1 MYLRVE
7 INFMKLL
14 VCGKGGS
21 GKSTLTTLIA
31 KSLSRRGYKVLVVD
45 GDESNLSLHRLLGIE
60 KPKELKDLF
69 GSRKEI
75 FEKVKNLELK
85 RIEDIPKDFVSA
97 KDGIML
103 VCVGKIHGFG
113 EGCACPMGALLREF
127 LKGLKLDENEFVVVD
142 SEAGIEHFGRGV
154 EEGCDA
160 IVVVLDPT
168 YESIVMAERIRAMN
182 VGKPIYFVLNK
193 FDERFEG
200 LLKDLD
206 VVAKIPFSE
215 EIFLS
220 CLKGEE
226 LRCEFEEVERLVDFI
241 LNQKQA

>member
-1 MYLRVE
+1 
-7 INFMKLL
+7 MKLL

-21 GKSTLTTLIA
+21 GKSTLTALIA
-31 KSLSRRGYKVLVVD
+31 KSLAKRGYKVLVVD
-45 GDESNLSLHRLLGIE
+45 GDESNLSLHRLLGVE

-75 FEKVKNLELK
+75 FERVKNLELR
-85 RIEDIPKDFVSA
+85 RIEDIPKDFVVA
-97 KDGIML
+97 KDGIRL
-103 VCVGKIHGFG
+103 VCIGKIHSFG

-127 LKGLKLDENEFVVVD
+127 LKGLKLDQNEFVVVD

-168 YESIVMAERIRAMN
+168 YESKIMADRIKAMN
-182 VGKPIYFVLNK
+182 VEKPIYFVLNK
-193 FDERFEG
+193 FDERFG
-200 LLKDLD
+200 DLLKDLD
-206 VVAKIPFSE
+206 AVVKIPFRE
-215 EIFLS
+215 EIFIS

-226 LRCEFEEVERLVDFI
+226 LKCEVDEIDRLVDVI

>member
-1 MYLRVE
+1 
-7 INFMKLL
+7 MKLL

-21 GKSTLTTLIA
+21 GKSTLTALIA
-31 KSLSRRGYKVLVVD
+31 KSLAKRGYRVLVVD

-75 FEKVKNLELK
+75 FEKVKSLEM
-85 RIEDIPKDFVSA
+85 RSIEDIPKDFVSV

-103 VCVGKIHGFG
+103 VCVGKIHSFG

-127 LKGLKLDENEFVVVD
+127 LKGLKLNEKEFVVVD
-142 SEAGIEHFGRGV
+142 AEAGVEHFGRGV
-154 EEGCDA
+154 EEGCDT

-168 YESIVMAERIRAMN
+168 YESKVMAERIRAMN
-182 VGKPIYFVLNK
+182 LGKRIYFVLNK
-193 FDERFEG
+193 FDERFGE

-215 EIFLS
+215 EIFLA
-220 CLKGEE
+220 CLKGDE
-226 LRCEFEEVERLVDFI
+226 LKCEVDEVERLVDTI
-241 LNQKQA
+241 LDQKHA

>member
-1 MYLRVE
+1 
-7 INFMKLL
+7 MKLL

-21 GKSTLTTLIA
+21 GKSTLTALIA
-31 KSLSRRGYKVLVVD
+31 KSLAKRGYRVLVVD

-75 FEKVKNLELK
+75 FEKVKSLEM
-85 RIEDIPKDFVSA
+85 RSIEDIPKDFVSA

-103 VCVGKIHGFG
+103 VCVGKIHSFG

-127 LKGLKLDENEFVVVD
+127 LKGLKLNEKEFVVVD
-142 SEAGIEHFGRGV
+142 AEAGVEHFGRGV
-154 EEGCDA
+154 EEGCDT

-168 YESIVMAERIRAMN
+168 YESKVMAERIRAMN
-182 VGKPIYFVLNK
+182 LGKRIYFVLNK
-193 FDERFEG
+193 FDERFGE

-215 EIFLS
+215 EIFLA
-220 CLKGEE
+220 CLKGDE
-226 LRCEFEEVERLVDFI
+226 LKCEVDEVERLVDTI
-241 LNQKQA
+241 LDQKHA

>member
-1 MYLRVE
+1 
-7 INFMKLL
+7 MKLL

-21 GKSTLTTLIA
+21 GKSTLTALIA
-31 KSLSRRGYKVLVVD
+31 KSLAKRGYRVLVVD

-75 FEKVKNLELK
+75 FEKVKSLEM
-85 RIEDIPKDFVSA
+85 RSIEDIPKDFVSV

-103 VCVGKIHGFG
+103 VCVGKIHSFG

-127 LKGLKLDENEFVVVD
+127 LKGLKLNEKEFVVVD
-142 SEAGIEHFGRGV
+142 AEAGVEHFGRGV
-154 EEGCDA
+154 EEGCDT

-168 YESIVMAERIRAMN
+168 YESKVMAERIRAMN
-182 VGKPIYFVLNK
+182 LGKRIYFVLNK
-193 FDERFEG
+193 FDERFGE

-215 EIFLS
+215 EIFLA
-220 CLKGEE
+220 CLKGDE
-226 LRCEFEEVERLVDFI
+226 LKCEVGEVERLVDYI
-241 LNQKQA
+241 LDQKHA

>member
-1 MYLRVE
+1 
-7 INFMKLL
+7 MKLL

-21 GKSTLTTLIA
+21 GKSTLTALIA
-31 KSLSRRGYKVLVVD
+31 KSLAKRGYRVLVVD

-75 FEKVKNLELK
+75 FEKVKSLEM
-85 RIEDIPKDFVSA
+85 RSIEDIPKDFVSV

-103 VCVGKIHGFG
+103 VCVGKIHSFG

-127 LKGLKLDENEFVVVD
+127 LKGLKLNEKEFVVVD
-142 SEAGIEHFGRGV
+142 AEAGVEHFGRGV
-154 EEGCDA
+154 EEGCDT

-168 YESIVMAERIRAMN
+168 YESKVMAERIRAMN
-182 VGKPIYFVLNK
+182 LGKRIYFVLNK
-193 FDERFEG
+193 FDERFGE

-215 EIFLS
+215 EIFLA
-220 CLKGEE
+220 CLKGDE
-226 LRCEFEEVERLVDFI
+226 LKCEVDEVERLVDFI
-241 LNQKQA
+241 LDQKHA